1 MLPDLFCIAFRHRP
15 SGYRPWAIGLG
26 YLASKARMQFAA
38 AIRTQQRSQNI
49 TLIRPL
55 PFGNALVILMT
66 VHDDNDST
74 GYGSRKVT
82 I

>member
-1 MLPDLFCIAFRHRP
+1 
-15 SGYRPWAIGLG
+15 
-26 YLASKARMQFAA
+26 MQFAA